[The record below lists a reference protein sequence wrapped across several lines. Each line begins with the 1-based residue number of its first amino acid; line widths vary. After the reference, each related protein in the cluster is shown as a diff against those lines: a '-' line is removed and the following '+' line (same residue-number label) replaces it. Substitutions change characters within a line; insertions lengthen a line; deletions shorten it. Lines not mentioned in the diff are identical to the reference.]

1 MPIGNHLIY
10 QTILWNDMKEWL
22 EAPKEVY
29 DFITGNKSFSRSG
42 DEYRGEGGD
51 YRTENENKHI
61 KCHLGPGIPTLQHWI
76 RASWNHEKLQANHT
90 AVFERGGLKDPG
102 LQSSSIFKFD
112 IEVQMLRAIIC
123 DSSILHYSYSQLP
136 LKAIDGTPLHHDLV
150 NFIFTAEENYNLL
163 TENPEA
169 DLQPVFVMYEGKNI
183 YNDVKTW
190 MVEKICKNIEIILN
204 GMNNIETA
212 GEYSALYSRMK
223 NTRKQKLMV
232 FYKELGTIMKKE
244 TAERNEID
252 ISSKLNSDWKDK

>member
-1 MPIGNHLIY
+1 
-10 QTILWNDMKEWL
+10 
-22 EAPKEVY
+22 
-29 DFITGNKSFSRSG
+29 
-42 DEYRGEGGD
+42 
-51 YRTENENKHI
+51 
-61 KCHLGPGIPTLQHWI
+61 
-76 RASWNHEKLQANHT
+76 
-90 AVFERGGLKDPG
+90 
-102 LQSSSIFKFD
+102 
-112 IEVQMLRAIIC
+112 MLRAIIR

-190 MVEKICKNIEIILN
+190 MVEKIRKNIEIILN

-252 ISSKLNSDWKDK
+252 ISSKLNSN